1 MIEIPF
7 WNDFYSVI
15 TPENK
20 NEIIEHCMNTSLE
33 LPRDNFEWGDHCLS
47 DKVTLSNKGFTEL
60 LNPYVV
66 EVLSEIIE
74 IPYSFKV
81 DNVWKNTYH
90 RYYHQEIHDH
100 QGHELSFVIFMND
113 YQESDAKFYF
123 VNERNRVTPS
133 TWMDLAW
140 SKMPDDIH
148 ISTKRGEILF
158 FPSHMLHGVSPHL
171 SDEPRITISGN
182 ISLYD
187 LRQENPNARIIDSV

>member
-7 WNDFYSVI
+7 YNDFYSLI
-15 TPENK
+15 LPDNHE
-20 NEIIEHCMNTSLE
+20 EIIEHCLNATE
-33 LPRDNFEWGDHCLS
+33 LPEESFQWGEVCLS
-47 DKVTLSNKGFTEL
+47 EKVYLKHTGFTEL
-60 LNPYVV
+60 LKPFIIEILSKVV
-66 EVLSEIIE
+66 EV
-74 IPYSFKV
+74 PYSFSIEE
-81 DNVWKNTYH
+81 VWKNTYY
-90 RYYHQEIHDH
+90 RNYHQEQHDH
-100 QGHELSFVIFMND
+100 RGYELSFVIFMED
-113 YQESDAKFYF
+113 YKENDAKFYF
-123 VNERNRVTPS
+123 VNERNRLTPS